1 MCMSDVNNKIDVKGD
16 GSVVLYQRLKF
27 GSKTEISDI
36 YHMRIRIPL
45 SASKGYYRG
54 STGETNLGGATQV
67 AMNKYEELYFKVKSG
82 GTLLGKSFRD
92 LFDEWKTHYPKISN
106 ETLPKYI
113 EWSVNRVGNYPYH
126 FFVNVKGNP
135 KVDTILPRDF
145 EEYWI
150 YRRENSTKN
159 GKPFKPSN
167 DTLRKELALV
177 DQMFAYAFEKG
188 YVTKQIEVKKPN
200 PEKDKRRPSFSKEE
214 WRKLTTGM
222 IKRVKEG
229 WGAHKRD
236 RFILQQYVLILANCG
251 VRLGELRNLTW
262 NDIRREKYDDD
273 DGNQTI
279 RLILQVK
286 GKTGIREVVCNK
298 GTEVFFERLYDY
310 RKEELNAHPS
320 PDTFVFCHQ
329 DGKPIVTMRK
339 SFENLLDDLK
349 LRKNSQGR
357 NRTLYSLRH
366 MYATFRL
373 SEEVSPFLLAK
384 QMGTSVE
391 MLEEHYGQVV
401 NRLVATQITKT
412 RSRQTTKVSDQ
423 VYPF

>member
-1 MCMSDVNNKIDVKGD
+1 MGTDVNNKIDVRGD
-16 GSVVLYQRLKF
+16 GLVVLYQRQNRD
-27 GSKTEISDI
+27 GTINPI
-36 YHMRIRIPL
+36 YQMRMRLPL
-45 SASKGYYRG
+45 TSSKGYYRG
-54 STGETNLGGATQV
+54 STGETDKGRATQI
-67 AMNKYEELYFKVKSG
+67 ALNKYEELYFRVRDG
-82 GTLLGKSFRD
+82 GTLLGKSFKD

-222 IKRVKEG
+222 RKRVKEG

-279 RLILQVK
+279 RLILLVR

-298 GTEVFFERLYDY
+298 GTEVFFERLFDY

-349 LRKNSQGR
+349 LRTNSQGR

>member
-1 MCMSDVNNKIDVKGD
+1 MSDVNNKIDVKGD

-200 PEKDKRRPSFSKEE
+200 PERDKRRPSFSKEE

-222 IKRVKEG
+222 RKRVKEG

-349 LRKNSQGR
+349 LRTNSQGR

>member
-1 MCMSDVNNKIDVKGD
+1 MRM
-16 GSVVLYQRLKF
+16 RL
-27 GSKTEISDI
+27 
-36 YHMRIRIPL
+36 PL
-45 SASKGYYRG
+45 TSSKGYYRG
-54 STGETNLGGATQV
+54 STGETDKGRATQI
-67 AMNKYEELYFKVKSG
+67 ALNKYEELYFRVRDG
-82 GTLLGKSFRD
+82 GTLLGKSFKD

-222 IKRVKEG
+222 RKRVKEG

-251 VRLGELRNLTW
+251 VRLCELRNLTW

-279 RLILQVK
+279 RLILLVK

-298 GTEVFFERLYDY
+298 GTEVFFKRLYDY

-349 LRKNSQGR
+349 LRTNSQGR